1 MKYKKIYIKMIN
13 KKFANKKIYFINK
26 TNKLKNYMLKLRQLK
41 RSEVSEVIDKICLLL
56 TDKIRKE
63 MPDVDD
69 ERAEVINYG
78 LHLLLGELPKN
89 FIILG
94 LSYILGVFKLTL
106 LTVILLL
113 PYRAVSGGFHLKTHI
128 GCIVGTTLIYC
139 GVAKISNYIIFN
151 NLILK
156 YIIALSVWIFGM
168 IMVHLYA
175 PADTENVPI
184 LSKKERKKKKIL
196 SYIFLSIAILV
207 ACIIPNNEI
216 SNILI
221 FGYLAQSIT
230 VTRLAYKLTKNKY
243 GYEVY
248 KDDCISN
255 T

>member
-1 MKYKKIYIKMIN
+1 M
-13 KKFANKKIYFINK
+13 
-26 TNKLKNYMLKLRQLK
+26 
-41 RSEVSEVIDKICLLL
+41 IDKICLFL
-56 TDKIRKE
+56 TNKIRKE

-69 ERAEVINYG
+69 ERAEIIDYG
-78 LHLLLGELPKN
+78 LHLVIGELPKN

-94 LSYILGVFKLTL
+94 LAYLLGVFKLTL

-113 PYRAVSGGFHLKTHI
+113 PYRAVSGGFHLRTHI

-139 GVAKISNYIIFN
+139 GVAKISSYIIFYN
-151 NLILK
+151 QIFK
-156 YIIALSVWIFGM
+156 YIIALSVWVFGM

-184 LSKKERKKKKIL
+184 LSKRERKQKKIL
-196 SYIFLSIAILV
+196 SYIFLSVAILV

-221 FGYLAQSIT
+221 FGYLIQSIT
-230 VTRLAYKLTKNKY
+230 ITKLAYKLTRNKY

-248 KDDCISN
+248 NEDC
-255 T
+255 TLKT

>member
-1 MKYKKIYIKMIN
+1 M
-13 KKFANKKIYFINK
+13 
-26 TNKLKNYMLKLRQLK
+26 
-41 RSEVSEVIDKICLLL
+41 IDKICLFL
-56 TDKIRKE
+56 TNKIREE
-63 MPDVDD
+63 MPEVDD
-69 ERAEVINYG
+69 ERAEIIEYG
-78 LHLLLGELPKN
+78 LHLLFGELPKN
-89 FIILG
+89 LIILG
-94 LSYILGVFKLTL
+94 IAYFMGVFKLTL

-139 GVAKISNYIIFN
+139 GIAKISCYIIFYN
-151 NLILK
+151 QILK

-184 LSKKERKKKKIL
+184 LSKKERKNKKIM
-196 SYIFLSIAILV
+196 SYIFLSIALLISCV
-207 ACIIPNNEI
+207 IPNNEI

-221 FGYLAQSIT
+221 LSHFVQSISI
-230 VTRLAYKLTKNKY
+230 TRVAYILTKNKY

-248 KDDCISN
+248 NEQEIIN

>member
-1 MKYKKIYIKMIN
+1 
-13 KKFANKKIYFINK
+13 
-26 TNKLKNYMLKLRQLK
+26 MLKLSQAQ
-41 RSEVSEVIDKICLLL
+41 RSEVIKMIDKICLLL
-56 TDKIRKE
+56 TNKIRKE

-69 ERAEVINYG
+69 ERAEIINYG
-78 LHLLLGELPKN
+78 LHLIIGELPKN

-94 LSYILGVFKLTL
+94 LSYFLGVFKLTL

-113 PYRAVSGGFHLKTHI
+113 PYRASSGGFHLKTHI

-151 NLILK
+151 NQIIK
-156 YIIALSVWIFGM
+156 IIIALSVWIFGM

-175 PADTENVPI
+175 PADTESVPI
-184 LSKKERKKKKIL
+184 LSKKERKQKKIL
-196 SYIFLSIAILV
+196 SYIFLSVAIII
-207 ACIIPNNEI
+207 ACIIHNNEI

-221 FGYLAQSIT
+221 LGYFVQSIT
-230 VTRLAYKLTKNKY
+230 ITRLAYKLTNNKY

-248 KDDCISN
+248 NDNCTLN